1 MTSSINIF
9 FSIPPFPNLSFL
21 HLSFFELSHPTF
33 NLSSFHNLSYPISS
47 FLLSDSASTHLQLP
61 SSLTSNS
68 LLIPT
73 THPNPHFLSQHNQS
87 SPTST
92 QVPSPL
98 HFHVFLS
105 INHPMRLPV
114 TLFLSFPPTQH
125 LHLSLTSHP
134 PLLPFQFSLHLL
146 RHRLSGSFS
155 NLHAEI
161 HRAGCLWHAR
171 GTTIPR
177 RSAVKT
183 MPRDNRDHYAASS
196 TSTRNYHSYLNPS
209 YPRLVP
215 GCCCCS
221 SKYPQRVIVG
231 GTWTSSNGVN
241 GSREKQP
248 PGGGKCEGRWDVM
261 RILWS
266 KANTSTFRG
275 ISSEDGD
282 VGHNWYFRDIVQS
295 LC

>member
-9 FSIPPFPNLSFL
+9 FSIPPSPNLSFL

-47 FLLSDSASTHLQLP
+47 FLLSDSASTHLQLL

-68 LLIPT
+68 VLIPT

-114 TLFLSFPPTQH
+114 TLFLSLPPTQH

-209 YPRLVP
+209 PV
-215 GCCCCS
+215 
-221 SKYPQRVIVG
+221 
-231 GTWTSSNGVN
+231 
-241 GSREKQP
+241 GSRLLLLLVEISPACYSWWNVDLVKRRKRFE
-248 PGGGKCEGRWDVM
+248 GKAATRGWKVWREVRCD
-261 RILWS
+261 
-266 KANTSTFRG
+266 ANSV
-275 ISSEDGD
+275 E
-282 VGHNWYFRDIVQS
+282 
-295 LC
+295 

>member
-9 FSIPPFPNLSFL
+9 FSIPPSPNLSFL

-114 TLFLSFPPTQH
+114 TLFLSLPPTQH

-146 RHRLSGSFS
+146 RHRLFPGRFLTSMLKSTEQDASDTREERWFRVVPPWKRC
-155 NLHAEI
+155 LVTTVTI
-161 HRAGCLWHAR
+161 TRRHRR
-171 GTTIPR
+171 RRETTIL
-177 RSAVKT
+177 
-183 MPRDNRDHYAASS
+183 
-196 TSTRNYHSYLNPS
+196 TSTHPIPGWFPVVVVARRNIPS
-209 YPRLVP
+209 VL
-215 GCCCCS
+215 
-221 SKYPQRVIVG
+221 
-231 GTWTSSNGVN
+231 
-241 GSREKQP
+241 
-248 PGGGKCEGRWDVM
+248 
-261 RILWS
+261 
-266 KANTSTFRG
+266 
-275 ISSEDGD
+275 
-282 VGHNWYFRDIVQS
+282 
-295 LC
+295 